1 MDRVGR
7 RRTIRKSQS
16 RKSRSLR
23 PACTGRGWPISCS
36 TRRVRG
42 TTAAARRRG
51 SRCASFR
58 RCTACS
64 RSRGPRCPSPRRPSC
79 YGSSAT
85 WRGTIT
91 ARTPCSARER
101 CPSWFDSCSGRIR
114 RRGRRRCG
122 LCIIC
127 AAVTRRRWSKP
138 PSPGSRRISSPSRL
152 PTCSTS
158 SASRTNSAR
167 RRVPTAGARTGR
179 GAGRAP
185 RRRSSDSPRWR
196 RRFCATWRRAREGR
210 EASSLDTTP
219 STRTSPSPA
228 KSRARRLRPVYN
240 SPRCARWPG
249 G

>member
-127 AAVTRRRWSKP
+127 AAVARRRGSKP

-152 PTCSTS
+152 PDVFNKLGL
-158 SASRTNSAR
+158 ADELR
-167 RRVPTAGARTGR
+167 RGDGYQRRGHALDKGRAGRR
-179 GAGRAP
+179 GADRATRP
-185 RRRSSDSPRWR
+185 VGGAVFVRHGVELAKD
-196 RRFCATWRRAREGR
+196 ARRAR
-210 EASSLDTTP
+210 
-219 STRTSPSPA
+219 ST
-228 KSRARRLRPVYN
+228 
-240 SPRCARWPG
+240 
-249 G
+249 